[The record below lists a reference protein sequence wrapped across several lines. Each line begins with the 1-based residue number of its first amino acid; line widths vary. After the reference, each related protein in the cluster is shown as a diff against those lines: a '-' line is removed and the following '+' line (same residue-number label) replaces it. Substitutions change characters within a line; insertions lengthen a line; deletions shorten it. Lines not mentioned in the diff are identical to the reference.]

1 MSSEESLGEHL
12 APYVSI
18 ENVIV
23 QPVSTVSTM
32 LFVHGIYIMI
42 FGACLHIL
50 LQRRG
55 QPNQKLHLGWTI
67 SLFVLSTMLV
77 VLQAY
82 ILIRQSILQFT
93 WAKNRDWESLLEYVQ
108 TDRAVT
114 ISLSYARQFDT
125 SPREVSPTPYI
136 VSHMSYSKHQ
146 RNCRHNADTPMLCH
160 MGLTN
165 VDGRSNV
172 FCLVSNEYM
181 SVAGLVAVILG
192 SIAYEQSNLDLLI
205 KSGNLNT
212 GYFITNV
219 IVNGIITLSTA
230 GRIWQINRQARK
242 IAGYTANPHLQRII
256 AIILESGALYPAF
269 LIAYGIMQNT
279 VATETGIQPI
289 NLAPIVTQVAGIA
302 PTLIIVR
309 ASLGKTTENVD
320 QVLSTLHF
328 AERDRGAAE
337 ADSQIRSIDLE
348 RTNFNSSG
356 SNNTTREVGKYEI

>member
-1 MSSEESLGEHL
+1 MSSEESLEEHL

-114 ISLSYARQFDT
+114 ISFTLGNLIPLLVNA
-125 SPREVSPTPYI
+125 I
-136 VSHMSYSKHQ
+136 
-146 RNCRHNADTPMLCH
+146 ADTTLIHRCYVIWDSQMWMAVPMCFAWLV
-160 MGLTN
+160 TN
-165 VDGRSNV
+165 
-172 FCLVSNEYM
+172 M
-181 SVAGLVAVILG
+181 AGLVAVILG

-242 IAGYTANPHLQRII
+242 IVGYTANPHLQRII